1 MIFYKEQGSG
11 VPLVLL
17 HGFCE
22 THEIWE
28 ELIPLLAAHARVLS
42 IDLPGFGDS
51 MLPKTPFSIDEV
63 AAQVMGWLKEKGVQA
78 PVVVGHS
85 LGGYVA
91 LAMARQD
98 PDYCQKMVLFH
109 SSAFADPEEKKGNR
123 NKTIDFVKRN
133 GVAPFLETF
142 VPTLFFDK
150 NHPSISRVR
159 SITARTPAET
169 LIAYTEAMR
178 DRPSREDFLKK
189 YKGLTLVMAGEEDG
203 VIPIEISRKMA
214 ELSPKITFLTLEKTG
229 HMGMYE
235 NTGNAAKALIDF
247 VNKGFVK
254 GM

>member
-1 MIFYKEQGSG
+1 MIFCKEQGSG
-11 VPLVLL
+11 VPLILL

-22 THEIWE
+22 TQEIWE
-28 ELIPLLAAHARVLS
+28 ELIPHLAAHARVIA

-51 MLPKTPFSIDEV
+51 TLPKTPFSIDEI
-63 AAQVMGWLKEKGVQA
+63 AAEVMRWLKEKGVQT
-78 PVVVGHS
+78 PVIVGHS

-109 SSAFADPEEKKGNR
+109 SSAFADPEEKKENR

-142 VPTLFFDK
+142 VPTLFFNK
-150 NHPSISRVR
+150 NHPSISRVK
-159 SITARTPAET
+159 SITARTTAET

-189 YKGLTLVMAGEEDG
+189 YKGLTLVIAGEEDG
-203 VIPIEISRKMA
+203 VIPMEISRKMA
-214 ELSPKITFLTLEKTG
+214 ELSPKITFCTLGKTG

-235 NTGNAAKALIDF
+235 STKICAEAL
-247 VNKGFVK
+247 VTFVK
-254 GM
+254 

>member
-11 VPLVLL
+11 VPIVLL

-28 ELIPLLAAHARVLS
+28 ELVPHLAAHARVIS

-51 MLPKTPFSIDEV
+51 TLPKTPFSIDEI
-63 AAQVMGWLKEKGVQA
+63 AAEVLAWLKGRGVPP
-78 PVVVGHS
+78 PVLVGHS
-85 LGGYVA
+85 LGGYVT

-98 PDYCQKMVLFH
+98 HDYCQKMVLFH
-109 SSAFADPEEKKGNR
+109 SSAFADPEEKKENR

-150 NHPSISRVR
+150 NHPSISRVKN
-159 SITARTPAET
+159 ITARTPQET

-178 DRPSREDFLKK
+178 DRPSREEFLKK
-189 YKGLTLVMAGEEDG
+189 YKGLTLVIAGEEDG
-203 VIPIEISRKMA
+203 VIPMEISQKMA
-214 ELSPKITFLTLEKTG
+214 ELSPKITFCTLEKTG

-235 NTGNAAKALIDF
+235 NTEISAEAL
-247 VNKGFVK
+247 VTFVK
-254 GM
+254 